1 MDKFNPPDPF
11 NFDGDIR
18 KHRKRLKQEL
28 EFYLVATEKDNKE
41 NKVKPSTLVS
51 CIGPQGRE
59 IYNTHCSLRHG
70 RLHTHMQANTCKF
83 TGTVYCTHKIIV
95 FSICVLLLLH
105 ISCEQKFFIEGF
117 FIYVSLLDT
126 DLHTDILMFALS
138 QTMYRLEANL
148 NLLANTSTPDF
159 AQYHLSLVHI
169 REIKLFTLK
178 WGNYSV
184 GIFFFFRNTCSL
196 ISHSH

>member
-28 EFYLVATEKDNKE
+28 EFYLVATEKDKKE

-95 FSICVLLLLH
+95 FSICFVIITYFLWAEIFHWRIFHLR
-105 ISCEQKFFIEGF
+105 IITW
-117 FIYVSLLDT
+117 YWPT
-126 DLHTDILMFALS
+126 YWHTDVC
-138 QTMYRLEANL
+138 T
-148 NLLANTSTPDF
+148 
-159 AQYHLSLVHI
+159 
-169 REIKLFTLK
+169 FT
-178 WGNYSV
+178 NNVSV
-184 GIFFFFRNTCSL
+184 GSQPE
-196 ISHSH
+196 SPG